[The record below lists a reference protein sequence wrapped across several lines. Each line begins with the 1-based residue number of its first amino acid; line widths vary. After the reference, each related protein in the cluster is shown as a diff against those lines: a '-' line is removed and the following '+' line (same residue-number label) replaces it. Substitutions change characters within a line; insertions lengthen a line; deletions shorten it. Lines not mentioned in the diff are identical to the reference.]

1 MNLIIKNMNSTPNLP
16 NNSDQSY
23 TIIAYN
29 KPESKS
35 NIYQIVGLSFLTVA
49 MMITSY
55 IVFNN
60 FITAVTL
67 LLCSVALFLF
77 FLQKSV
83 PVVVNYN
90 DRYIQINGEI
100 ITWEKIKA
108 WDMIEY
114 QDLTE
119 IDIITTK
126 IVNTYV
132 TFYIKKSNFH
142 DYNRFLDSMYQNAD
156 FQKDL
161 AYSNNFQ
168 NFLNS
173 DKVFNI

>member
-1 MNLIIKNMNSTPNLP
+1 MNPTPNLQ
-16 NNSDQSY
+16 NNSDQSFNI
-23 TIIAYN
+23 TAYN
-29 KPESKS
+29 KRENKS

-60 FITAVTL
+60 FITAVTIL
-67 LLCSVALFLF
+67 ICSIALFLF
-77 FLQKSV
+77 FLQKPV
-83 PVVVNYN
+83 PVVVSYGEKS
-90 DRYIQINGEI
+90 ILINGEA
-100 ITWEKIKA
+100 ITWDKIKA

-119 IDIITTK
+119 IDIVTTK
-126 IVNTYV
+126 VTNTYI

-142 DYNRFLDSMYQNAD
+142 DYNQFLDYLYQYTQ

-168 NFLNS
+168 NFLRIVGL
-173 DKVFNI
+173 K